1 MLNTPTA
8 HTLSELCEVITEVL
22 EDRLE
27 ATYWVR
33 AEIASLS
40 VRGHCYMELVEKSAN
55 HQIAAK
61 VRATC
66 WQHTYNLLS
75 PYFEAETGQALATGM
90 QVMMEVEVNFH
101 AVYGMS
107 LNIVGIDPSYT
118 LGDLARQ
125 RQQTIKRLQEDGVME
140 MQRSLTLP
148 SLIRRIAVIS
158 SADAAGYGDFLHQ
171 LTNNSERY
179 RFRIQLF
186 PALMQG
192 EQSPTSIIQALHAIA
207 EDMDAYDI
215 VAIVR
220 GGGASTDLRNFDDYQ
235 LANHCAQ
242 FPLPIIAGIGHTRD
256 ISIVDMVVH
265 TSVKTPTAVAEW
277 LIQHMDM
284 QANRI
289 EQLHIRLIQSA
300 KQTIQQH
307 KNQLNHLLQSIHFA
321 TQQRLHRQ
329 RTQLQLWEKTIA
341 IHSPERIYRMGYS
354 LTTVNGKIVRS
365 IHDVKAGQELQT
377 HTADGL
383 ILSEVKDTWNQEP
396 RTKTNTQ

>member
-1 MLNTPTA
+1 MLNTPT
-8 HTLSELCEVITEVL
+8 TLSELCELITEVL
-22 EDRLE
+22 EDSLE

-40 VRGHCYMELVEKSAN
+40 VRGHCYMELVEKADN

-75 PYFEAETGQALATGM
+75 PYFEAETGQTLAVGM
-90 QVMMEVEVNFH
+90 QVLLEVEVSFH

-125 RQQTIKRLQEDGVME
+125 RQQTIQRLQEDGVMD
-140 MQRSLTLP
+140 MQRALPLP

-171 LTNNSERY
+171 LTNNSQHY
-179 RFRIQLF
+179 RFHIQLF

-192 EQSPTSIIQALHAIA
+192 EQSPASIIQALHAIA
-207 EDMDAYDI
+207 EDIDAYDI

-220 GGGASTDLRNFDDYQ
+220 GGGASTDLRNFDDYN
-235 LANHCAQ
+235 LASHCAQ

-256 ISIVDMVVH
+256 ISIVDMVAH

-277 LIQHMDM
+277 FIQHMDI
-284 QANRI
+284 QADRI
-289 EQLHIRLIQSA
+289 GQLHLRLQR
-300 KQTIQQH
+300 TV
-307 KNQLNHLLQSIHFA
+307 NQAVQRHQNHLHHLLQSLHFA

-341 IHSPERIYRMGYS
+341 LHSPERIYRMGYS

-365 IHDVKAGQELQT
+365 IRDVEAGQQLQT
-377 HTADGL
+377 HTADGV
-383 ILSEVKDTWNQEP
+383 ILSEVKGKQ
-396 RTKTNTQ
+396 

>member
-1 MLNTPTA
+1 MLNTPT
-8 HTLSELCEVITEVL
+8 TLSELCELITEVL
-22 EDRLE
+22 EDSLE

-40 VRGHCYMELVEKSAN
+40 VRGHCYMELVEKADN

-75 PYFEAETGQALATGM
+75 PYFEAETGQTLAVGM
-90 QVMMEVEVNFH
+90 QVLLEVEVSFH

-125 RQQTIKRLQEDGVME
+125 RQKTIQRLQEDGVMD
-140 MQRSLTLP
+140 MQRSLPLS

-171 LTNNSERY
+171 LTNNSQHY
-179 RFRIQLF
+179 RFHIQLF

-192 EQSPTSIIQALHAIA
+192 EQSPASIIQALHAIA
-207 EDMDAYDI
+207 EDIDAYDI

-220 GGGASTDLRNFDDYQ
+220 GGGASTDLRNFDDYN
-235 LANHCAQ
+235 LASHCAQ

-256 ISIVDMVVH
+256 ISIVDMVTH

-277 LIQHMDM
+277 LIQHMDI
-284 QANRI
+284 QADRI
-289 EQLHIRLIQSA
+289 GQLHLRLQR
-300 KQTIQQH
+300 TV
-307 KNQLNHLLQSIHFA
+307 NQAVQRHQNHLHHLLQSLHFA

-341 IHSPERIYRMGYS
+341 LHSPERIYRMGYS

-365 IHDVKAGQELQT
+365 IRDVEAGQQLQT
-377 HTADGL
+377 HTADGV
-383 ILSEVKDTWNQEP
+383 ILSEVKGKQ
-396 RTKTNTQ
+396 